1 MSKKAKNI
9 QEERRNLMSS
19 IFDLYDIE
27 KTGYLEIEDALKMLT
42 AIGRKLE
49 PEDENEFLTLAD
61 PRKEG
66 RVSKQNFLD
75 GVESMYTIPDDYIPE
90 IREAF
95 NFFDR
100 DNDGKISCKEF
111 KNLLVGLS
119 GEYKDKDVDELFK
132 ILDLDIDGNI
142 TIDEFINAWKFQ

>member
-1 MSKKAKNI
+1 MSKKSKNI

-49 PEDENEFLTLAD
+49 PEDENEFLTFAD

-111 KNLLVGLS
+111 KNLLVKLS
-119 GEYKDKDVDELFK
+119 KEYQDKDVDELFK
-132 ILDLDIDGNI
+132 VVDLDLDGYIN
-142 TIDEFINAWKFQ
+142 IDEFINIWKFQ

>member
-1 MSKKAKNI
+1 MSKNI

-19 IFDLYDIE
+19 IFDLYDTE

-42 AIGRKLE
+42 AIGRKLD

-66 RVSKQNFLD
+66 RVSKQNFVE

-111 KNLLVGLS
+111 KNLLVKLS
-119 GEYKDKDVDELFK
+119 KEYQDKDVDELFK
-132 ILDLDIDGNI
+132 VVDLDLDGYIN
-142 TIDEFINAWKFQ
+142 IDEFINIWRFQ

>member
-1 MSKKAKNI
+1 MSKKSKNI

-19 IFDLYDIE
+19 IFDLYDTE

-42 AIGRKLE
+42 AIGRKLD

-66 RVSKQNFLD
+66 RISKQNFVE

-111 KNLLVGLS
+111 KNLLVKLS
-119 GEYKDKDVDELFK
+119 KEYQDKDVDELFK
-132 ILDLDIDGNI
+132 VVDLDLDGYIN
-142 TIDEFINAWKFQ
+142 IDEFINIWRFQ

>member
-66 RVSKQNFLD
+66 RVSKQNFLE

-111 KNLLVGLS
+111 KNLLVKLS
-119 GEYKDKDVDELFK
+119 KEYQDKDVDELFK
-132 ILDLDIDGNI
+132 VVDLDLDGYIN
-142 TIDEFINAWKFQ
+142 IDEFINIWKFQ

>member
-1 MSKKAKNI
+1 MSKKSKNI

-19 IFDLYDIE
+19 IFDLYDTE

-42 AIGRKLE
+42 AIGRKLD

-66 RVSKQNFLD
+66 RISKQNFVE

-111 KNLLVGLS
+111 KNLLVKLS
-119 GEYKDKDVDELFK
+119 KEYQDKDVDELFK
-132 ILDLDIDGNI
+132 VVDLDLDGYIN
-142 TIDEFINAWKFQ
+142 IDEFINIWR